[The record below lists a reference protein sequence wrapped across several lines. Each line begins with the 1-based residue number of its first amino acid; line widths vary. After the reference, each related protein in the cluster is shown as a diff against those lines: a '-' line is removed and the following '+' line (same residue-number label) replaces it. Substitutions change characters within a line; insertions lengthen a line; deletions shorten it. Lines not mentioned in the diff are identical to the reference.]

1 MKAELI
7 EIINLMIEFNLQPR
21 LPSLVVRLVLP
32 VLKSPPLDHMVGLRG
47 MVSPPE
53 SNFSKSSGV
62 V

>member
-7 EIINLMIEFNLQPR
+7 EIINLVIEFNLQPR
-21 LPSLVVRLVLP
+21 LPSLVVRLVSP
-32 VLKSPPLDHMVGLRG
+32 VLKSPPSDHMVGLRG

-53 SNFSKSSGV
+53 SNFSKSSCV